1 MTCTSCTEKST
12 HSETQPVIIVGTII
26 GLGLLCYLA
35 FYKRS
40 K

>member
-1 MTCTSCTEKST
+1 MTCTSCTEKNT
-12 HSETQPVIIVGTII
+12 RSETQPVVVVGSMLGI
-26 GLGLLCYLA
+26 GLLCYLA